1 MCETPPVLPA
11 PNVLSRIFPA
21 PPLSSQWERN
31 KAETQQVRNS
41 SNEEESPEPETS
53 RSRRRFKASNMAF
66 VEILEMVDIL
76 KRADCD
82 GEYGPYLNP
91 NVRKAKI
98 MSKVVKSLHRNFGV
112 RRSKEQLR
120 KRWSDLKLREQ
131 DQYRRIEKVFLK
143 REKRLRTSEDTRDH
157 PPTKEGELNTQPED
171 VEEGEVVEIVT
182 TTGDVL
188 VVEEQ
193 SPHFTSDSAQM
204 LIQDIM
210 FCSRD
215 LDIIKQKTNEV
226 EQKLKNMID

>member
-143 REKRLRTSEDTRDH
+143 S
-157 PPTKEGELNTQPED
+157 
-171 VEEGEVVEIVT
+171 
-182 TTGDVL
+182 DVL